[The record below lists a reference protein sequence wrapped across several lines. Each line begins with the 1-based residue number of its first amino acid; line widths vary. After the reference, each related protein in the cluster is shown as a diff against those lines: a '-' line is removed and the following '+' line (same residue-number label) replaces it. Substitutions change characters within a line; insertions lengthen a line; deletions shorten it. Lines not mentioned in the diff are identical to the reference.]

1 MSKLQN
7 MNRIPAFCHAG
18 CELADALGSIRLH
31 DGWLEGDD
39 WI

>member
-7 MNRIPAFCHAG
+7 MNRIPTSCRWL
-18 CELADALGSIRLH
+18 ELPDALGSIRLH